1 VPTLNNV
8 LGALAIA
15 VISVSGTLLA
25 TNADHDLIRS
35 AAMIG
40 CVLGIAVGQYL
51 MVDRR
56 MTRVERLTARGVQV
70 EQDVLVAMRDREHA
84 RLN

>member
-1 VPTLNNV
+1 MPTLNNV

-51 MVDRR
+51 VDRR